1 MRKYII
7 VSHKRF
13 AEGLKSTLDFF
24 TRMGD
29 QITAISAYEHG
40 KNNFPEEEL
49 RQVIAETDEGGQVII
64 MTDLLGGSVNQ
75 HANGYA
81 GKDVFVVTGVNL
93 ALAMAL
99 VLSPEEQLTAEDIER
114 SIETA
119 RSQMVLMNT
128 YQPEHDGTDE

>member
-49 RQVIAETDEGGQVII
+49 RQVIAETDE
-64 MTDLLGGSVNQ
+64 LGGSVNQ